1 MSTFSPATTKV
12 RKDDW
17 VSVDKAIRRLKS
29 STGGNS
35 TVNVKNYYVQSV
47 MGGGSPGGAEL
58 KNFYIEIVDDAAAR
72 LALEWFLAR
81 LCFQRDEGTLWMAT
95 TL

>member
-1 MSTFSPATTKV
+1 MAGNRVPKV
-12 RKDDW
+12 REEDW
-17 VSVDKAIRRLKS
+17 ISVQKAMRRLNAAAS
-29 STGGNS
+29 GDTNV
-35 TVNVKNYYVQSV
+35 TYRVVNVNTTIQ
-47 MGGGSPGGAEL
+47 GEGAGGAEL

-81 LCFQRDEGTLWMAT
+81 MCFQRDEGTLWLAT